1 MDISQKRP
9 IITRS
14 CIKFKSS
21 RLLISLAP
29 YHISAATSFTHFW
42 INRPIGSY
50 KIKQCR
56 AYLPSSNLYL
66 YIKKKRKNGG
76 GTYNVWSHSPSW
88 GDLGTVGVQV
98 DQDTCPHN
106 QLDITGNI
114 SVQLY

>member
-9 IITRS
+9 IITRT

-29 YHISAATSFTHFW
+29 YHISPAKSLTHFW
-42 INRPIGSY
+42 INRPSLLCHK

-56 AYLPSSNLYL
+56 AYLPSST
-66 YIKKKRKNGG
+66 YIYTLRKKRKNGG
-76 GTYNVWSHSPSW
+76 GTYYVWTHSPSW

-106 QLDITGNI
+106 Y
-114 SVQLY
+114 LY